1 LQLTRVLLTVTCAL
15 GLASPTLLAQSEDW
29 RFAHPQATLVG
40 GVRVAALLQS
50 PLLKTALDQASAQN
64 PQVGMGLA
72 LAQTLFK
79 GINDVRF
86 SIVDNGTPSPDTLVL
101 VMGTLDPTTLAMLQG
116 TGQAQG
122 QTPGP
127 AKTETYTVNPT
138 TLLIGSGA
146 SLKAAIARLSQDPA
160 DLVSAAF
167 LHAGKITP
175 GYDLWIAGQIP
186 KIPSLPLPPDLNL
199 QGFAFGMSLSDKI
212 SLEVA
217 AETTTADQAEAL
229 VKVLRNAESAQPAG
243 PGAVRPEISAQGTT
257 ARLRVSVPMEQVM
270 EAMKNPALAGLIGA
284 APNTLQPLPQPPKP
298 AKPSRGTVIIE
309 GLEGGPL
316 EFPIDPPQ
324 ARPGTVR

>member
-1 LQLTRVLLTVTCAL
+1 
-15 GLASPTLLAQSEDW
+15 
-29 RFAHPQATLVG
+29 LVG

-72 LAQTLFK
+72 IAQTLFK
-79 GINDVRF
+79 GITDVRF
-86 SIVDNGTPSPDTLVL
+86 SIVDNGTSSPDTLML
-101 VMGTLDPTTLAMLQG
+101 VTGTLDPTTLAMLQG
-116 TGQAQG
+116 AGPTPGQAAPG
-122 QTPGP
+122 QT
-127 AKTETYTVNPT
+127 KTETYSVNGN

-146 SLKAAIARLSQDPA
+146 SFKAAIARLSQDPA

-175 GYDLWIAGQIP
+175 GYDLWVAGQIP
-186 KIPSLPLPPDLNL
+186 KIPSIPLPPDLNL
-199 QGFAFGMSLSDKI
+199 QGFAVGVSLTDKI

-229 VKVLRNAESAQPAG
+229 AKVIRTMESAQPAT
-243 PGAVRPEISAQGTT
+243 PGAVRPEISVRGTT

-284 APNTLQPLPQPPKP
+284 APDTLRPLPQPPKP

-309 GLEGGPL
+309 GLEGGTL
-316 EFPIDPPQ
+316 EFPIEAPQ
-324 ARPGTVR
+324 TRPGTVR